1 MRKTT
6 DTDTTRVN
14 QDPDAQP
21 LTSNVDWARSI
32 LDDAARKRLEE
43 AVVRAEKRTSG
54 EIVPML
60 VQSSAATGHVAPLLL
75 LLLCTLGLAGLD
87 AAGLSTWWSV
97 ALLAG
102 LSIPATLGLSRI
114 PWLRRLLTTRAD
126 LERQV
131 FMRAHLEFLSA
142 GLDRTQGA
150 TGVLIFVSW
159 AERRVVV
166 LADRAISDLLPPQTW
181 ETVRDA
187 LLAGI
192 RRGDTAGG
200 FVAAIDLCADI
211 LEKHFPVKAD
221 DVDELPN
228 TPIVRS

>member
-1 MRKTT
+1 MRQTIQ
-6 DTDTTRVN
+6 N
-14 QDPDAQP
+14 
-21 LTSNVDWARSI
+21 DWALSI
-32 LDDAARKRLEE
+32 LDDAARQRLEE
-43 AVVRAEKRTSG
+43 AVVRAERRTSG

-60 VQSSAATGHVAPLLL
+60 VRASAATGHVAPLLL
-75 LLLCTLGLAGLD
+75 LLLCTLGLAALD
-87 AAGLSTWWSV
+87 AAGLSNWWSV

-102 LSIPATLGLSRI
+102 LSIPVAVGLSRV
-114 PWLRRLLTTRAD
+114 PFLRRLLTSRAD
-126 LERQV
+126 LEGQV

-142 GLDRTQGA
+142 GLDRTTGA

-181 ETVRDA
+181 EAVRDA

-211 LEKHFPVKAD
+211 LEKHFPIRPD

-228 TPIVRS
+228 APVIRS